1 MINLVLSNNFKI
13 LIVDDEIQYQEV
25 FKMILEEN
33 GCMAKAV
40 SSGIEALKILENED
54 FNLVLTDLRME
65 GMDGLNLLENIKKL
79 SKDTEVIIV
88 TGYGTIENA
97 VNAIKKGAFSYFIKS
112 RDPEELI
119 LEIEKLKRIHELQ
132 IDNKAL
138 IKAQNNFNYLLT
150 TKSKKFQSVLNIINK
165 AADSNVSIFITGE
178 SGVGKEI
185 MARYIH
191 QKSCRKNC
199 RFLAVNCQ
207 TLSENL
213 LESELFGHEK
223 GAFTGANEKRTGKFE
238 EADKG
243 TLFLDEIGEIPVN
256 IQTKLLRALETRT
269 IERVGSNKPI
279 KINIRLISATNRN
292 IEKSIK
298 SGFFRE
304 DLYYR
309 LNTIIIEIPPLRE
322 RREDIPDLI
331 NFFLRKC
338 EKEQKKRIL
347 SMDNEVNN
355 FLINYDFPGNIR
367 ELRNIVERL
376 VVLSE
381 NGHISLRDLPEYK
394 AQDHPLKN
402 AAENVLHGLDSKEL
416 PLDSISTLKDY
427 KRNFE
432 ADYIQKV
439 LDKCGGNMT
448 EASRLLGI
456 SRRQLFNKV
465 IEYDIKRESEK

>member
-1 MINLVLSNNFKI
+1 MAVLNNFKI
-13 LIVDDEIQYQEV
+13 LIVDDEIQYQDV

-33 GCMAKAV
+33 GYFAKAV
-40 SSGIEALKILENED
+40 SSGMEALKILESEN

-79 SKDTEVIIV
+79 SKYTEVIIV

-119 LEIEKLKRIHELQ
+119 LEIEKLKRIHELE

-138 IKAQNNFNYLLT
+138 IKAQNDFNYLLT
-150 TKSKKFQSVLNIINK
+150 TKSKKFQSVLNVINK

-178 SGVGKEI
+178 SGVGKEV

-191 QKSCRKNC
+191 QKSFRKNR

-223 GAFTGANEKRTGKFE
+223 GSFTGANDKRTGKFE
-238 EADKG
+238 EAHGG

-256 IQTKLLRALETRT
+256 IQTKLLRVLETRT

-279 KINIRLISATNRN
+279 NIDIRLISATNRD
-292 IEKSIK
+292 IQKSIK
-298 SGFFRE
+298 SGYFRE

-309 LNTIIIEIPPLRE
+309 LNTIIIEIPPLRQ

-331 NFFLRKC
+331 HFFLRKC

-347 SMDNEVNN
+347 SMDNEVKD
-355 FLINYDFPGNIR
+355 FLLNYNYPGNIR

-381 NGHISLRDLPEYK
+381 NGHISSMDLPDYKSQETLEY
-394 AQDHPLKN
+394 

-416 PLDSISTLKDY
+416 PFDSIATLKDY

-432 ADYIQKV
+432 ADYIKKV
-439 LDKCGGNMT
+439 LDKCAGNMT

-465 IEYDIKRESEK
+465 IEYNLK